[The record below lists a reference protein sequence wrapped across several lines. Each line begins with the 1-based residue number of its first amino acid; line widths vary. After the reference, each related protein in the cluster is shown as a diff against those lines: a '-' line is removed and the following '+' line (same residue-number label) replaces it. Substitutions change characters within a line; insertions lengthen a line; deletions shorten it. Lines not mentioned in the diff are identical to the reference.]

1 MKAKDLMNP
10 LVLFVYPDDPARHA
24 VEVMAEQRV
33 SGLPVVDPQRR
44 LVGVVSERDLLLIDE
59 IEDRKCA
66 HWGTGD
72 TDADEEEASDCLRV
86 ADVMTKDVIAYG
98 PDDELVEIARTI
110 YERGINRVPI
120 VDAERKVIGLVA
132 RADIIR
138 ALAAGKDLRS

>member
-44 LVGVVSERDLLLIDE
+44 LVGVVTEKDLLLIDE
-59 IEDRKCA
+59 IEDRSCA
-66 HWGTGD
+66 HWGTEGP
-72 TDADEEEASDCLRV
+72 DAAAGEASDRLRV
-86 ADVMTKDVIAYG
+86 GDVMTKEIIAYG
-98 PDDELVEIARTI
+98 PDDELVDIARTI

-138 ALAAGKDLRS
+138 ALAAGKNLRS

>member
-66 HWGTGD
+66 RWGTGD
-72 TDADEEEASDCLRV
+72 TEAPEGEASDCLRV
-86 ADVMTKDVIAYG
+86 GDVMTKDVIAYG
-98 PDDELVEIARTI
+98 PDDELVDIARTI

>member
-1 MKAKDLMNP
+1 MKAKDLMNE
-10 LVLFVYPDDPARHA
+10 LVLCVYPEDPARHA

-44 LVGVVSERDLLLIDE
+44 LVGVVTERDLLLIDE
-59 IEDRKCA
+59 IEARRHA

-72 TDADEEEASDCLRV
+72 TAAAGAEESEYLRV
-86 ADVMTKDVIAYG
+86 RDVMTKDVIAYG
-98 PDDELVEIARTI
+98 PDDELVDIARTI